1 MLVSADGS
9 SSAQQ
14 VLTQQNQNTN
24 QQSSNSGSTTNT
36 ATSSTAASPTAA
48 STTTTSGQT
57 TSADFTALDASYKRF
72 AISQMLTDQQA
83 EPGGPSTP
91 TTGTGSST
99 ATELTPA
106 QQQQIN
112 DGVKKV
118 EDRLAYGYSDAAA
131 ELANQLRGQ
140 TTAYQGQF
148 ISAVNNQMGPMLTTR
163 VLRAGAGEPPR
174 FA

>member
-1 MLVSADGS
+1 
-9 SSAQQ
+9 
-14 VLTQQNQNTN
+14 
-24 QQSSNSGSTTNT
+24 
-36 ATSSTAASPTAA
+36 
-48 STTTTSGQT
+48 T

-174 FA
+174 FAGEQQPTAADQQLIAQSVGAAYDQGLLPSNFANQLLTTDSRLFPSNNEFTA